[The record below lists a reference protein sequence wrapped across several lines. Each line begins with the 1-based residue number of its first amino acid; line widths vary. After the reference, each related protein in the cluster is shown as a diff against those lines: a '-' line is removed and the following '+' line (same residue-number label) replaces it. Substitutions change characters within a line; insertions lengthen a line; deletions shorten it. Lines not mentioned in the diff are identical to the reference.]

1 MPKPGRDVNG
11 IARTEAD
18 LHMKCPACGQWVDM
32 RDLAQVLAH
41 IHDQE
46 QAAGSESSALG
57 GSCWNGD
64 RYAITMRY

>member
-1 MPKPGRDVNG
+1 
-11 IARTEAD
+11 
-18 LHMKCPACGQWVDM
+18 MKCPACGQWVDM
-32 RDLAQVLAH
+32 RDLAQVMAH